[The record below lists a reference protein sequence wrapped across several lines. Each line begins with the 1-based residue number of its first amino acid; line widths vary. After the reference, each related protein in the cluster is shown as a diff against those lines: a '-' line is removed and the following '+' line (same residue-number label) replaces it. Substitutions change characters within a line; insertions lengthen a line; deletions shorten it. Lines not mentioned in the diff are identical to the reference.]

1 MSYEISY
8 ERKTSNHKQEK
19 NIVVNNADLYKVY
32 LEKEIVNTDVVYV
45 LKVRCDNNNQEI
57 EIILPH
63 EVLSE
68 LEKMIADSLSR

>member
-19 NIVVNNADLYKVY
+19 NIVVNNSALYKVY
-32 LEKEIVNTDVVYV
+32 LEKEIVNADVVYV

-68 LEKMIADSLSR
+68 LEKMIADSLTR